1 MKLPRRDSQKE
12 GIQRQITKLEAEKT
26 ALLRKKDKYA
36 PMKFYKELNNLNR
49 KIERLEKKI

>member
-12 GIQRQITKLEAEKT
+12 GIQRQINKLESEKT
-26 ALLRKKDKYA
+26 ALLRKKDKYPA
-36 PMKFYKELNNLNR
+36 MRFYKELNNLTR